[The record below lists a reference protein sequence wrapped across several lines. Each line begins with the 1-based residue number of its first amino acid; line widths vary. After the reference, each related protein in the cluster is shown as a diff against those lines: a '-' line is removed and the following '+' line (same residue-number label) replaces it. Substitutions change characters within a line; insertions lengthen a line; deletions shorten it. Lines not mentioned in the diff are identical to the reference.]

1 MADIAVDGRR
11 LRREQNREAVLDAL
25 VALWSEGNYEPEV
38 ITIAERAGIS
48 ARSLFR
54 YFDDLDDLRRAA
66 IERSRWAASPLVDP
80 DVGPDEAMARKIEAV
95 VAARVRLYEAT
106 GPAMRA
112 ARVCAHRSPI
122 VAAQLHDGRT
132 YFRRQLRR
140 LFGEEHLAAV
150 DCLCSFESY
159 DLLRGEHRLSRAQA
173 EAALVAALSALID
186 PDGGQP

>member
-1 MADIAVDGRR
+1 MVVEVDGRR

-25 VALWSEGNYEPEV
+25 VELWAEGSFEPEMA
-38 ITIAERAGIS
+38 TIAERAGIS

-66 IERSRWAASPLVDP
+66 IERSRWAASSLVDP
-80 DVGPDEAMARKIEAV
+80 DVDPGRPIEETIEAV
-95 VAARVRLYEAT
+95 VAARARLYEAT
-106 GPAMRA
+106 APAMRA

-122 VAAQLHDGRT
+122 VAAQLHEGRT

-140 LFGEEHLAAV
+140 LFGDEQLPAI
-150 DCLCSFESY
+150 DSLCSFESY
-159 DLLRGEHRLSRAQA
+159 DLLRGEHRLSQARA
-173 EAALVAALSALID
+173 EAVLVAALTALLI